1 MANQSAFESSNP
13 PAFDALIIGA
23 GISGMYQLHRLRA
36 LGMTAR
42 VFEAGS
48 GVGGTWYWNRY
59 PGARFD
65 SESYSYGYSFS
76 KELLQ
81 DWSWSEHF
89 APQPETLRYLQ
100 HVAERF
106 DLQRDIQFNATVQSA
121 AFDERANQWTI
132 TLANGEQASGRFL
145 ITAIGAFAK
154 PTLPAIDGIASF
166 KGESHHTARWP
177 HTPVDFTG
185 KRVAVIGT
193 GATGVQVIQEVAKT
207 AGQLTVYQ
215 RTANWCAPLK
225 NSPIDDA
232 TQQRIKASYAEI
244 FARCRASHGQ
254 FLHAA
259 DARYALQVAPE
270 EREAFWEQ
278 LYDAPGFGIWMGN
291 FRDVLVDAQANALLS
306 DFVARKIRARVH
318 DQSIA
323 DKLIPSNH
331 GFGTRRVP
339 LETHYYEVYNRPDVE
354 LVDVRA
360 TPIVRITASGIESS
374 DARREFDMIVF
385 ATGFDAVIG
394 GFEQM
399 DIRGRGGRSLK
410 DKWADGPR
418 TLLGMQTA
426 GFPNLFTLVGP
437 HNAATFCNIPRCIEQ
452 NVEWVSDLLA
462 YMQAHNHTRIE
473 AGEAA
478 EDAWTEHVHETAAPI
493 LFAQVDS
500 WFMGINSNIP
510 GRTARHFLLYA
521 GGAPRYREKCDDIA
535 ANSYAGFEF
544 DRD

>member
-1 MANQSAFESSNP
+1 MNTNATAVEQMP
-13 PAFDALIIGA
+13 TFDALIIGA
-23 GISGMYQLHRLRA
+23 GISGMYQLHKLRG

-100 HVAERF
+100 HVADRF
-106 DLQRDIQFNATVQSA
+106 DLQRDIQFNATVRSA
-121 AFDERANQWTI
+121 AFDEHANQWTI
-132 TLANGEQASGRFL
+132 TLHDGARARGRFL

-154 PTLPAIDGIASF
+154 PTLPAIDGIAAF
-166 KGESHHTARWP
+166 QGESHHTARWP

-207 AGQLTVYQ
+207 ARKLTVFQ

-225 NSPIDDA
+225 NSPIDDE
-232 TQQRIKASYAEI
+232 TQARIKASYPEI

-259 DARYALQVAPE
+259 DARYALQISPA

-306 DFVARKIRARVH
+306 DFVARKVRARVR
-318 DQSIA
+318 DQATA
-323 DKLIPSNH
+323 DKLIPTNH

-339 LETHYYEVYNRPDVE
+339 LETRYYEAYNQPNVE

-360 TPIVRITASGIESS
+360 MPIVRITPSGIECG
-374 DARREFDMIVF
+374 DAHREFDMIVF

-394 GFEQM
+394 GFEQI
-399 DIRGRGGRSLK
+399 DIRGRAGRTLK
-410 DKWADGPR
+410 DKWAEGPR
-418 TLLGMQTA
+418 TLLGMQTE
-426 GFPNLFTLVGP
+426 GFPNMFTLVGP

-462 YMQAHNHTRIE
+462 YMQAHKHSRIE
-473 AGEAA
+473 ASTAA
-478 EDAWTEHVHETAAPI
+478 EDAWTQHVYETAAPM

-521 GGAPRYREKCDDIA
+521 GGAPRYREKCDDVA
-535 ANSYAGFEF
+535 ANGYAGFEF
-544 DRD
+544 DRA